1 MSPPKIVWGVLISI
15 VLLSPI
21 GFIEWQKQ
29 VAENNKPLP
38 VFQQVPSFTL
48 EDGNKKPIGLDD
60 LKGKIWVAQFF
71 FSRCVGVCPVTTA
84 HLAQIHRAY
93 VLEKD
98 IQLVSITV
106 DPDNDQG
113 EKLLEYAK
121 KFQANPNK
129 WYFLSGDISDIQ
141 KLSEKGF
148 RLAASKENMLD
159 HSKRFVLVDTDA
171 MIRGYYDGMKQK
183 SMDQLFRDIAKL
195 MREKK

>member
-1 MSPPKIVWGVLISI
+1 MSPQKIAWGALIFV

-21 GFIEWQKQ
+21 GFMEWQKQ

-38 VFQQVPSFTL
+38 VFREIPSFTL
-48 EDGNKKPIGLDD
+48 EDGNKQPIGLDD

-113 EKLLEYAK
+113 ETLLEYGK
-121 KFQANPNK
+121 KFQANPDK

-148 RLAASKENMLD
+148 GLAASQDNMLN
-159 HSKRFVLVDTDA
+159 HSNRFVLVDADA
-171 MIRGYYDGMKQK
+171 TIRGYYDGMEQK
-183 SMDQLFRDIAKL
+183 STDQLFRDIAKL